1 MGTDDGSCSARSVI
15 GYIGASGSSS
25 VVQAVESTIV
35 PPLSIRPAVVSE
47 ERQVVQGSDILIRL
61 MPKHP
66 SHILELAKRGAEH
79 RYQEL
84 KAELESLAKMFPHL
98 RRHSGGPLS
107 APVETVKRAIRRRRR
122 RKMTAA
128 ARKALSDRMK
138 TFWAAA
144 RQKTKKT

>member
-1 MGTDDGSCSARSVI
+1 
-15 GYIGASGSSS
+15 
-25 VVQAVESTIV
+25 
-35 PPLSIRPAVVSE
+35 
-47 ERQVVQGSDILIRL
+47 

-84 KAELESLAKMFPHL
+84 KAEIESLVKLFPHL
-98 RRHSGGPLS
+98 RSRLGGPLS
-107 APVETVKRAIRRRRR
+107 TPVETVKRALRRRRR

-138 TFWAAA
+138 KFWAAKRKA
-144 RQKTKKT
+144 KKT